1 MSQIMQAAAAGD
13 VAALARFWEQGLI
26 TNIDARAS
34 IPDLPPGCTLLMCA
48 AAAGQTN
55 AAEWLLQHEASV
67 NLHAQ
72 GGVTALMFAVLGQ
85 DIATLKLLCAARAS
99 LDAVE
104 LEHQDHVRVEG
115 RRTAPR
121 GHTPLEIAEA
131 NGNKTAVAILREHG
145 EHLRHESDAAA
156 AALLEEEELLQSSSS
171 SPLGRSAG
179 KSGKRERER
188 KRAALR
194 RERQQHQHQPPHDP
208 QESQEQQES
217 TSVSEQQFAR
227 LLLATD
233 RETSSS
239 SSGQA
244 RSVDEEAA
252 STSSSSS
259 HSQAH
264 SETPPS
270 SETPSA
276 LNSALNSAAAAA
288 AAAAAARRR
297 GARLESV
304 ALPPPP
310 STPSVGRRVTGGRA
324 AAATAH
330 DVAIATLGDLG
341 GSSSSALSAVSSL
354 SAAVL
359 AMESTAPGGF
369 GTAPGGS
376 GVAAAAAA
384 ELEELQRAQRS
395 SSSARDEMERRAE
408 AKNRHMAELDARFEQ
423 LQMARAAS
431 SSSLAAHGSSTSLV
445 SIDSAADSTTA
456 DETLTCVICM
466 ERPTDA
472 TLVHGNSAHVCCCL
486 PCATSLKSMDQS
498 CPMCRKPIEAVLRLY
513 FA

>member
-1 MSQIMQAAAAGD
+1 
-13 VAALARFWEQGLI
+13 
-26 TNIDARAS
+26 
-34 IPDLPPGCTLLMCA
+34 MCA

-288 AAAAAARRR
+288 AAAAAARRQSSKSCSGR
-297 GARLESV
+297 NARAHRRETRWSG
-304 ALPPPP
+304 
-310 STPSVGRRVTGGRA
+310 GRRLRIGTW
-324 AAATAH
+324 
-330 DVAIATLGDLG
+330 L
-341 GSSSSALSAVSSL
+341 SS
-354 SAAVL
+354 
-359 AMESTAPGGF
+359 T
-369 GTAPGGS
+369 
-376 GVAAAAAA
+376 
-384 ELEELQRAQRS
+384 R
-395 SSSARDEMERRAE
+395 
-408 AKNRHMAELDARFEQ
+408 
-423 LQMARAAS
+423 AS
-431 SSSLAAHGSSTSLV
+431 SSFRWRAPPLPPRWPLTAQAPRWCRSTPPR
-445 SIDSAADSTTA
+445 T
-456 DETLTCVICM
+456 
-466 ERPTDA
+466 RPPRT
-472 TLVHGNSAHVCCCL
+472 
-486 PCATSLKSMDQS
+486 
-498 CPMCRKPIEAVLRLY
+498 RR
-513 FA
+513 